1 MSEQSK
7 NQASPNAQHNEQD
20 LISLI
25 KKLQEH
31 LVILE
36 RKIDA
41 LSNASKPPRESRGDD
56 RYFKEKRFSKPFRPF
71 KHSHQHKKDFRPH
84 SREEDSSGEQG
95 FKKHHGDDKR
105 GFGPKKKK
113 FFFKKSF

>member
-31 LVILE
+31 LVILLIIMQFARQE
-36 RKIDA
+36 LLR
-41 LSNASKPPRESRGDD
+41 
-56 RYFKEKRFSKPFRPF
+56 
-71 KHSHQHKKDFRPH
+71 
-84 SREEDSSGEQG
+84 
-95 FKKHHGDDKR
+95 
-105 GFGPKKKK
+105 
-113 FFFKKSF
+113 